1 MDRTALHLFDMLR
14 AATETPEGK
23 VIYLLTIICVLMI
36 IDFIT
41 GSLAAWRNPKIAFRS
56 QEGINGILRKLCS
69 IIVLVACI
77 PIAPLVPADA
87 GVAALIVLY
96 VGYLIME
103 FKSILENLAKM
114 GVEIMPLAEFID
126 KVEKHNNKEGK
137 DDNNEGKN

>member
-1 MDRTALHLFDMLR
+1 MENTALHIFQALHG
-14 AATETPEGK
+14 ATETPEGK
-23 VIYLLTIICVLMI
+23 VIYILTIICVLMI

-41 GSLAAWRNPKIAFRS
+41 GSIAAWRNPAIAFRS

-96 VGYLIME
+96 IGYLIME
-103 FKSILENLAKM
+103 FKSILENLSKM
-114 GVEIMPLAEFID
+114 GVEISPLSDFL
-126 KVEKHNNKEGK
+126 NKIEGK
-137 DDNNEGKN
+137 KNDDK

>member
-1 MDRTALHLFDMLR
+1 MENTALHIFQALYG
-14 AATETPEGK
+14 ATETPEGK
-23 VIYLLTIICVLMI
+23 VIYILAIICVLMI
-36 IDFIT
+36 IDFVT
-41 GSLAAWRNPKIAFRS
+41 GSVAAWRNPSISFQS

-103 FKSILENLAKM
+103 FKSILENLAKL
-114 GVEIMPLAEFID
+114 GVEITPLEGFLD
-126 KVEKHNNKEGK
+126 KIEHNNEGK
-137 DDNNEGKN
+137 DD

>member
-1 MDRTALHLFDMLR
+1 MDQTATHIFDVLR

-23 VIYLLTIICVLMI
+23 VIYILAIICVLMI

-41 GSLAAWRNPKIAFRS
+41 GSVAAWRNPSIDFRS

-103 FKSILENLAKM
+103 FKSILENLGKL
-114 GVEIMPLAEFID
+114 GVEITPLEGFLD
-126 KVEKHNNKEGK
+126 KVGNNKEGK
-137 DDNNEGKN
+137 DDQ

>member
-114 GVEIMPLAEFID
+114 GVEIMPLSEFID

>member
-1 MDRTALHLFDMLR
+1 MDQTATHIFDVLR

-23 VIYLLTIICVLMI
+23 VIYILAIICVLMI
-36 IDFIT
+36 IDFVT
-41 GSLAAWRNPKIAFRS
+41 GSIAAWRSPSISFQS

-103 FKSILENLAKM
+103 FKSILENLAKL
-114 GVEIMPLAEFID
+114 GVEITPLEGFLD
-126 KVEKHNNKEGK
+126 KIEHNKEGK
-137 DDNNEGKN
+137 DDK

>member
-1 MDRTALHLFDMLR
+1 MENTALHIFQVMR

-23 VIYLLTIICVLMI
+23 VIYILTIICVLMI

-41 GSLAAWRNPKIAFRS
+41 GSLAAWRNPSIAFRS

-96 VGYLIME
+96 VGYLLME

-114 GVEIMPLAEFID
+114 GVEISPLNDFLEKISGKKHDD
-126 KVEKHNNKEGK
+126 K
-137 DDNNEGKN
+137 

>member
-1 MDRTALHLFDMLR
+1 MDQTAAHIFDVLR

-23 VIYLLTIICVLMI
+23 VIYILAVICVLMI
-36 IDFIT
+36 IDFVT
-41 GSLAAWRNPKIAFRS
+41 GSVAAWRNPSISFQS

-103 FKSILENLAKM
+103 FKSILENLGKL
-114 GVEIMPLAEFID
+114 GVEISPLTEFLD
-126 KVEKHNNKEGK
+126 KVDNKPNKGK
-137 DDNNEGKN
+137 DDK

>member
-1 MDRTALHLFDMLR
+1 MDQTAVHIFDILR

-23 VIYLLTIICVLMI
+23 VIYILAIICVLMI

-41 GSLAAWRNPKIAFRS
+41 GSLAAWRNPSNAFRS

-103 FKSILENLAKM
+103 FKSILENLGKL
-114 GVEIMPLAEFID
+114 GVEISPLAEFID
-126 KVEKHNNKEGK
+126 MVTCNNKEGK
-137 DDNNEGKN
+137 DDK

>member
-1 MDRTALHLFDMLR
+1 MDQTAVHIFDVLR
-14 AATETPEGK
+14 EATETPEGK
-23 VIYLLTIICVLMI
+23 VIYILTIICVLMI
-36 IDFIT
+36 VDFIT

-87 GVAALIVLY
+87 VVASLFVLY

-114 GVEIMPLAEFID
+114 GVEITPLSEFID

>member
-1 MDRTALHLFDMLR
+1 MDQTATHIFDVLR

-23 VIYLLTIICVLMI
+23 VIYILAIICVLMI
-36 IDFIT
+36 IDFVT
-41 GSLAAWRNPKIAFRS
+41 GSIAAWRSPSISFQS

-103 FKSILENLAKM
+103 FKSILENLGKL
-114 GVEIMPLAEFID
+114 GVEITPLEGFLD
-126 KVEKHNNKEGK
+126 KVGNNKEGK
-137 DDNNEGKN
+137 DD

>member
-96 VGYLIME
+96 VGYLLME
-103 FKSILENLAKM
+103 FKSILENLSKM
-114 GVEIMPLAEFID
+114 GVEIMPLSEFID

>member
-1 MDRTALHLFDMLR
+1 MDQTAVHIFDVLR

-23 VIYLLTIICVLMI
+23 VIYILAIICVLMI

-41 GSLAAWRNPKIAFRS
+41 GSLAAWRNPAIAFRS

-69 IIVLVACI
+69 IIVLIACI

-96 VGYLIME
+96 VGYLLME
-103 FKSILENLAKM
+103 FKSILENLGKL
-114 GVEIMPLAEFID
+114 GVDISPLNEFLN
-126 KVEKHNNKEGK
+126 KVGSCNNNERK
-137 DDNNEGKN
+137 DDKHD

>member
-1 MDRTALHLFDMLR
+1 MDQTAIHIFDVLR

-23 VIYLLTIICVLMI
+23 VIYILAIICVLMI
-36 IDFIT
+36 IDFVT
-41 GSLAAWRNPKIAFRS
+41 GSIAAWRSPSISFQS

-96 VGYLIME
+96 VGNLIME
-103 FKSILENLAKM
+103 FKSILENLAKL
-114 GVEIMPLAEFID
+114 GVEITPLEGFLD
-126 KVEKHNNKEGK
+126 KIEHNKEGK
-137 DDNNEGKN
+137 DD

>member
-1 MDRTALHLFDMLR
+1 MDQTAVHIFDVLR

-23 VIYLLTIICVLMI
+23 VIYILAIICVLMI

-41 GSLAAWRNPKIAFRS
+41 GSLAAWRNPSIDFRS

-103 FKSILENLAKM
+103 FKSILENLGKL
-114 GVEIMPLAEFID
+114 GVEITPLEGFLD
-126 KVEKHNNKEGK
+126 KVGNNKEGK
-137 DDNNEGKN
+137 DDQ

>member
-1 MDRTALHLFDMLR
+1 MDQTAVHIFDILR
-14 AATETPEGK
+14 HATDTPEGK
-23 VIYLLTIICVLMI
+23 VIYILTIICVLMI

-96 VGYLIME
+96 VGYLLME

-114 GVEIMPLAEFID
+114 GVEISPLNDFLEKISGKKNDD
-126 KVEKHNNKEGK
+126 K
-137 DDNNEGKN
+137 